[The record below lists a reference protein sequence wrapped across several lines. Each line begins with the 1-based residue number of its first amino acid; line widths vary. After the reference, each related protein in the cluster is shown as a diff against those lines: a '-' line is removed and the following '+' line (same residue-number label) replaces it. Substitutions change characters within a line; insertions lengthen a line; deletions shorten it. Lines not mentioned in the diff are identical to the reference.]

1 MPRHLTR
8 PKMNHVFFTVLLN
21 VPEKSLSFMSRS
33 GLFPVL
39 LVPHTRKVGLLH
51 CSLSF
56 PQLSI
61 KKRVAVSP
69 LSQQG
74 GICESPLPVPVCFP
88 TSKPSNLEIYL
99 ALQKFSASQ
108 CVYSNCTAP
117 AMTGHTNIVAH
128 SNQPSF

>member
-1 MPRHLTR
+1 MPRHLTM
-8 PKMNHVFFTVLLN
+8 PKMDHVFLTVLLN
-21 VPEKSLSFMSRS
+21 IPEKSLSFMRS

-39 LVPHTRKVGLLH
+39 LVPHTRKVELLH
-51 CSLSF
+51 CPLSF

-69 LSQQG
+69 SSQQG
-74 GICESPLPVPVCFP
+74 GICESPLPVP

>member
-1 MPRHLTR
+1 MPRHLTM
-8 PKMNHVFFTVLLN
+8 PKMDHVFLTVLLN
-21 VPEKSLSFMSRS
+21 IPEKSLSFMRS
-33 GLFPVL
+33 GLFPIL
-39 LVPHTRKVGLLH
+39 LVPHTRKVELLH
-51 CSLSF
+51 CPLSF

-61 KKRVAVSP
+61 KKRVAIS
-69 LSQQG
+69 LSSQQR

-108 CVYSNCTAP
+108 CVYSSCTAP